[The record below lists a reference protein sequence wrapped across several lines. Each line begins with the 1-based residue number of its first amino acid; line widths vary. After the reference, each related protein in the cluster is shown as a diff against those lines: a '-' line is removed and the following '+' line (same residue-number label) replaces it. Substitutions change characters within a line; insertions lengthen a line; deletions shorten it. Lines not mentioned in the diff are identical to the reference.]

1 MKVGDLV
8 RIRPEYQVFAPK
20 QSPVSCVV
28 TAVFEDE
35 DGMTYCR
42 LHSEYWYKDYELE
55 LLSEC
60 GRLGKSL

>member
-8 RIRPEYQVFAPK
+8 KIRPEYYFSALQ
-20 QSPVSCVV
+20 QSPASCVV

-35 DGMTYCR
+35 EGMTYCR
-42 LHSEYWYKDYELE
+42 LHDEYWYKDYELE

-60 GRLGKSL
+60 GGLGEDL